1 MRATRVLRDEH
12 RVILSVLDAFAIAL
26 RRARASGRADRAD
39 FDPFLDF
46 FGRFSDGCH
55 HRKEEERLF
64 ALLEERG
71 CLVPGSPVA
80 VMLDEHERGRA
91 LRDGMAA
98 ALAAGESGAEGALD
112 ALLGNGADLAELL
125 RRHIDKEE
133 HCLFGMAEREIRGAD
148 LERLLH
154 AYAES
159 ERDPAYREDFEH
171 GWKEAERLA
180 ARYGLPPVPR
190 PVAAESLVASAAAP
204 PPRRAARAPAPEA
217 RPWQAWAAQLAPG
230 EGSELARRVERALAS
245 PAVAMQRAML
255 ERVGLRVGEQPILWK
270 DLPSGHLRLFFPV
283 SGESA
288 ELAAGS
294 IVALVLL
301 YDLAREETLYA
312 HPVHAGPEANPLL
325 KHLGG
330 PMAHPRAQ
338 EGENGE
344 LATRRLLQHKAALW
358 EAFEAE
364 RERLGAEEAGRRWR
378 ERYGWSLVRL
388 YFCERCSACRWGD
401 PSYEGAGG
409 PRCETVSVAPAAPSP
424 DARAP
429 GWEVVADAIRASD
442 AFRVEVAY
450 AARGR
455 FAIAGEPRLAARV
468 DGEWWV
474 AIFPSDVELVEGGSL
489 AGVAA
494 WHHAPSGATPYV
506 HCLPAGPEAELLFLH
521 GDRALG
527 LPLARIGEDARQ
539 AYAAWRRSA
548 WSRFW
553 LDELEL
559 GRDAAS
565 RRWLEGWWAALGR
578 LVGARDAR
586 IEV

>member
-12 RVILSVLDAFAIAL
+12 RVILSVLDAFEIAL
-26 RRARASGRADRAD
+26 RHARASGCALRAD

-71 CLVPGSPVA
+71 SWVQGSPVA
-80 VMLDEHERGRA
+80 VMLDEHESGRA
-91 LRDGMAA
+91 LRAGMAA
-98 ALAAGESGAEGALD
+98 ALAAGEAGADGALEALLDHGD
-112 ALLGNGADLAELL
+112 ALAGLL

-133 HCLFGMAEREIRGAD
+133 HCLFGMAEREIRGED
-148 LERLLH
+148 LERLLR

-159 ERDPAYREDFEH
+159 ERDPAHREDFEH

-180 ARYGLPPVPR
+180 ARYGLPPVAR
-190 PVAAESLVASAAAP
+190 PVEAASLVAASVEPA
-204 PPRRAARAPAPEA
+204 APAPTHA
-217 RPWQAWAAQLAPG
+217 APWQAWAAQLVPDP
-230 EGSELARRVERALAS
+230 GSELAQRVERALAS

-255 ERVGLRVGEQPILWK
+255 ERAGLRVGAQPILWK
-270 DLPSGHLRLFFPV
+270 NLPSGHLRLFFPV

-288 ELAAGS
+288 RLATGS

-301 YDLAREETLYA
+301 YDIAREETLYA

-358 EAFEAE
+358 DAFEAE
-364 RERLGAEEAGRRWR
+364 RGRLGAEEAGRRWR
-378 ERYGWSLVRL
+378 ERYGWSLIRL
-388 YFCERCSACRWGD
+388 YFCERCTACRWGD
-401 PSYEGAGG
+401 PAYEGAGAERCG
-409 PRCETVSVAPAAPSP
+409 PGPLAPAAHTP

-429 GWEVVADAIRASD
+429 GFEAVADAIRMSE

-455 FAIAGEPRLAARV
+455 FGVAEAPRLVAHV
-468 DGEWWV
+468 DADWTV
-474 AIFPSDVELVEGGSL
+474 AVFPSDAEVLEGGSL
-489 AGVAA
+489 VGVAA
-494 WHHAPSGATPYV
+494 WFHAPSGTTPYV
-506 HCLPAGPEAELLFLH
+506 HCLPAGPEAEILLLH

-527 LPLARIGEDARQ
+527 LPLDGIGEDARST
-539 AYAAWRRSA
+539 YASWRRSA

-559 GRDAAS
+559 GRHAAS
-565 RRWLEGWWAALGR
+565 RRWLDGWWEALGR
-578 LVGARDAR
+578 LLAGRG
-586 IEV
+586 

>member
-1 MRATRVLRDEH
+1 MLATRVLRDEH
-12 RVILSVLDAFAIAL
+12 RVILSVLDAFEIAL
-26 RRARASGRADRAD
+26 RSARARGCADRAD

-71 CLVPGSPVA
+71 CLVAGSPIA
-80 VMLDEHERGRA
+80 VMLDEHESGRA
-91 LRDGMAA
+91 LRAGMAA
-98 ALAAGESGAEGALD
+98 ALAAGEAGAEGALG
-112 ALLGNGADLAELL
+112 ALLDQGGALAELL

-133 HCLFGMAEREIRGAD
+133 HCLFGMAEREIRGDD
-148 LERLLH
+148 LERLLRG
-154 AYAES
+154 YAES
-159 ERDPAYREDFEH
+159 EGDPAYREDFEH

-180 ARYGLPPVPR
+180 ARYDLPPVAR
-190 PVAAESLVASAAAP
+190 PVAAAGLVAGAVGPAA
-204 PPRRAARAPAPEA
+204 PRRASPAATPAA
-217 RPWQAWAAQLAPG
+217 RPWQAWSAQLVPDP
-230 EGSELARRVERALAS
+230 GSELAQRVERALAS
-245 PAVAMQRAML
+245 PAVALQRGML
-255 ERVGLRVGEQPILWK
+255 ERVGLRVDPQPILWK
-270 DLPSGHLRLFFPV
+270 NLPSGHLRLFFPV
-283 SGESA
+283 TDGSA
-288 ELAAGS
+288 RLATGS
-294 IVALVLL
+294 VVALVLL

-358 EAFEAE
+358 EALEE
-364 RERLGAEEAGRRWR
+364 EQERLGAEEAGRRWR

-401 PSYEGAGG
+401 PSYDGAGG
-409 PRCETVSVAPAAPSP
+409 ERSAPPPPPAAPG
-424 DARAP
+424 ARAP
-429 GWEVVADAIRASD
+429 GWEAVVDAIRRSD

-455 FAIAGEPRLAARV
+455 FAVAAEPRLVVPV
-468 DGEWWV
+468 DTDWTV
-474 AIFPSDVELVEGGSL
+474 AVFPADAELVEGGSL
-489 AGVAA
+489 VGVAA
-494 WHHAPSGATPYV
+494 WFHAPSATTPYV
-506 HCLPAGPEAELLFLH
+506 HCLAAGPEAELLFLH

-527 LPLARIGEDARQ
+527 LPLGGIGEDARR

-559 GRDAAS
+559 GRHDAS
-565 RRWLEGWWAALGR
+565 RRWLDGWWVALERFLGGR
-578 LVGARDAR
+578 G
-586 IEV
+586 

>member
-12 RVILSVLDAFAIAL
+12 RVILNVLDAFEIAL
-26 RRARASGRADRAD
+26 RRARASGSAVRAD

-46 FGRFSDGCH
+46 FRLFSDGCH

-71 CLVPGSPVA
+71 CLVAGSPIA
-80 VMLDEHERGRA
+80 AMLDEHERGRA
-91 LRDGMAA
+91 LRAGMAA
-98 ALAAGESGAEGALD
+98 ALAAGEDGADGALE
-112 ALLGNGADLAELL
+112 ALLDHGATLAELL

-133 HCLFGMAEREIRGAD
+133 HCLFGMAEREIRGED
-148 LERLLH
+148 LERLLR
-154 AYAES
+154 AYAEA
-159 ERDPAYREDFEH
+159 ERAPAYREDFEN

-180 ARYGLPPVPR
+180 ARYGLPQVPR
-190 PVAAESLVASAAAP
+190 PVPAASLVTAAVVPPAPRRVASAP
-204 PPRRAARAPAPEA
+204 PAA
-217 RPWQAWAAQLAPG
+217 RPWQAWAAQLVPDPA
-230 EGSELARRVERALAS
+230 SELAHRVERALAS

-255 ERVGLRVGEQPILWK
+255 DRVGLRVGSHPILWK
-270 DLPSGHLRLFFPV
+270 NLPSRHLRLFFPV
-283 SGESA
+283 SGDGARLEP
-288 ELAAGS
+288 GS
-294 IVALVLL
+294 VVALVLL

-338 EGENGE
+338 EGENGD

-358 EAFEAE
+358 EAFEE
-364 RERLGAEEAGRRWR
+364 EQERLGAEEAGRRWR
-378 ERYGWSLVRL
+378 DHYGWALVRL

-401 PSYEGAGG
+401 PSYDGAGG
-409 PRCETVSVAPAAPSP
+409 ERFEPRPLARPTLAP

-429 GWEVVADAIRASD
+429 GWEVVADAIRGSE
-442 AFRVEVAY
+442 AFGIEVAY

-455 FAIAGEPRLAARV
+455 FAVAAEPRLVVPVDAA
-468 DGEWWV
+468 WTV
-474 AIFPSDVELVEGGSL
+474 AVFPSDAELVEGGSL
-489 AGVAA
+489 VGVAA
-494 WHHAPSGATPYV
+494 WFHGPSGATPYV
-506 HCLPAGPEAELLFLH
+506 HCLAAGPEAELLFLH

-527 LPLARIGEDARQ
+527 LPLGGIGEDARR

-559 GRDAAS
+559 GRHAAS
-565 RRWLEGWWAALGR
+565 RRWLDGWWVALQR
-578 LVGARDAR
+578 LLTGHD
-586 IEV
+586 